1 MRLAVHAMLLCA
13 GAISAQNLAEPAQI
27 ADLAKLLEP
36 HTDEQRLRCT
46 VKIVKPILDYAF
58 RFEAGYSFQLPLN
71 LYSGPGHTWTVIAEV
86 TPQAGK
92 GSPVYLFN
100 PLDLLKVDKIGA
112 NMGAI
117 GGYLLGEGSYNVKW
131 LLLDDL
137 GRACRK
143 NWQIEADHKGRLVAM
158 PPNTVSALSLSGPSQ
173 AQPYTDPGTPM
184 RLTVLLDAAPLQARP
199 IGSEL
204 KDAEHSVLFNGLIG
218 LLERLPTSSVRLIMF
233 NLELQRE
240 LLRRENFTF
249 SDLNRVDGV
258 LKGLELG
265 VVRLD
270 VLQKSKGHVDLLAS
284 LLNEEI
290 RSPSPSDAVVF
301 LGPQERYFDK
311 VPYGALDARSGN
323 QPRFSSIQ
331 FVPFPRW
338 VRAPAPAD
346 GPLDTFGR
354 VTPITTGDFDTISK
368 LVRRLNG
375 KAVQVRTA
383 DEFEKAI
390 QAIELSQRQG
400 SRRAG
405 R

>member
-1 MRLAVHAMLLCA
+1 MLLCA

-27 ADLAKLLEP
+27 VDLAKLLEP
-36 HTDEQRLRCT
+36 HPDEQPLRCT
-46 VKIVKPILDYAF
+46 VKTVKPILDYAF
-58 RFEAGYSFQLPLN
+58 RFEAGYSFQVPLN
-71 LYSGPGHTWTVIAEV
+71 QYSGPGHTWTVLAEV

-92 GSPVYLFN
+92 GSPVYLFH

-112 NMGAI
+112 NMGAT
-117 GGYLLGEGSYNVKW
+117 GGYLLGEGRYSVKW

-143 NWQIEADHKGRLVAM
+143 NWQIEADRKGRLVAM
-158 PPNTVSALSLSGPSQ
+158 PPNTVSALSLSGPAQ
-173 AQPYTDPGTPM
+173 AQPYTGSGMPM
-184 RLTVLLDAAPLQARP
+184 RLTVLLDATTLQVRP
-199 IGSEL
+199 VGSEL
-204 KDAEHSVLFNGLIG
+204 KDAEQSVLFNGLIG

-249 SDLNRVDGV
+249 SDLDSVAQV

-265 VVRLD
+265 VVRVD
-270 VLQKSKGHVDLLAS
+270 VLEKPKGHVDLLAS
-284 LLNEEI
+284 LLNDEI
-290 RSPSPSDAVVF
+290 RSASPSDAVVF

-311 VPYGALDARSGN
+311 VLYGAPDAPSGN
-323 QPRFSSIQ
+323 QPRFFSIQ

-338 VRAPAPAD
+338 IPAPSPAD
-346 GPLDTFGR
+346 GRLDTFGR

-383 DEFEKAI
+383 DEFERAI
-390 QAIELSQRQG
+390 RAIELSRW
-400 SRRAG
+400 AG
-405 R
+405 KQE